1 LKEIGRRDDVNI
13 PSDEE
18 LENVEPAD
26 NVEAVITNH
35 LVLFRS
41 IDGLQEQNQKLL
53 KIVREL
59 GQKMEDEEK
68 DYKVAK
74 LERQKQHSDG
84 IIQAYVKERDALK
97 AIIAHSNMDQSGG
110 VVHSSAKLAVSNA
123 SSTLALELSDIQNQF
138 DTYRTEMGADSVKL
152 REENILAQREIGQLQ
167 AKHAKSNAQNENQ
180 TGEFNSIS

>member
-1 LKEIGRRDDVNI
+1 MKEIGRRDDVNI

-68 DYKVAK
+68 DYKVAMDKEQAEAIREAHEVMQELDAK

-97 AIIAHSNMDQSGG
+97 AIIARSNMDQSGG

-123 SSTLALELSDIQNQF
+123 SSTLAVELSDIQNQF
-138 DTYRTEMGADSVKL
+138 DTYRKEMGADSVKL
-152 REENILAQREIGQLQ
+152 REENILAQREIG
-167 AKHAKSNAQNENQ
+167 
-180 TGEFNSIS
+180 